1 MTKLERT
8 VLSHVKAMTYEALQH
23 VEQDVQSRSLTR
35 EHKKLES
42 LEIRLHKVMRRYGM
56 AIQ

>member
-8 VLSHVKAMTYEALQH
+8 VLSHAKSMAYEALQH
-23 VEQDVQSRSLTR
+23 IDQDMKDHALTN
-35 EHKKLES
+35 EHKRLES

-56 AIQ
+56 AVQ